1 MTQVPIIWP
10 DTAYVPGRTPRPPD
24 GLYDPIRDTAVPG
37 MTPEELAQ
45 SAAMQHGYAYIE
57 AGFYWEAHEVLE
69 PVWMALPQGSAE
81 RDLVQGLIQTANGLL
96 KLRMER
102 PRAARRL
109 HAIAQALM
117 DGSLHKPIPAF
128 QPERAHEALRRLEA
142 GLDSAI

>member
-10 DTAYVPGRTPRPPD
+10 DVAYVPGRTPRPPD
-24 GLYDPIRDTAVPG
+24 GYYDSIRDTALPG
-37 MTPEELAQ
+37 MSLDALAQ
-45 SAAMQHGYAYIE
+45 SAAMLHGYAYIE
-57 AGFYWEAHEVLE
+57 AGFFWEAHEVLE

-109 HAIAQALM
+109 YDIAGKLM
-117 DGSLHKPIPAF
+117 QHPGPAPIPAF
-128 QPERAHEALRRLEA
+128 QLERAMACLATLGDAL
-142 GLDSAI
+142 

>member
-10 DTAYVPGRTPRPPD
+10 DVAYVPGRTPRPPD
-24 GLYDPIRDTAVPG
+24 GQYDSIRDTAVPG
-37 MTPEELAQ
+37 MTPPDLAQ
-45 SAAMQHGYAYIE
+45 SPAMQHGYAYIE

-109 HAIAQALM
+109 YEIAGNLM
-117 DGSLHKPIPAF
+117 QRPGPAPIPAF
-128 QPERAHEALRRLEA
+128 QQDRAKRCLARLEDA
-142 GLDSAI
+142 L